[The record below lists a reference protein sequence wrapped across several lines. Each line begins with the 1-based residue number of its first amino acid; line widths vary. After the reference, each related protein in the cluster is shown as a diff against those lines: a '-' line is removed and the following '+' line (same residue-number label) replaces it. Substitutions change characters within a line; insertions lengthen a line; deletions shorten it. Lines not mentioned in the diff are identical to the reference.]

1 MVAQKMLYRKDTPNQ
16 LFELVEK
23 QGLHKRSLFKPI
35 KDLNQNEL
43 SDFPKL
49 TKKILEEEINF
60 GTFQLKYS
68 LNYLAEHFN
77 QHNGKA

>member
-1 MVAQKMLYRKDTPNQ
+1 MIAQKMLYRKDTPNQ

-43 SDFPKL
+43 SDFKL

-60 GTFQLKYS
+60 GTFQLKHS
-68 LNYLAEHFN
+68 LSYLAEHFN